1 MNKKL
6 ERELNGP
13 GWVEVIF
20 GAILSFSLGIVLAF
34 LFLAFTPVVKVKELP
49 KEPAANTVYFIPGS
63 RNSDKTRQLAAKQS
77 AFLQGQSVSFNEDE
91 LNALAAPKEAPK
103 PTSLPVPANDKT
115 VSAAPLDFRIHD
127 SLLQIGLPVHLN
139 VLGFEHDIIVQARGG
154 FEKAGDTVVF
164 HPKELYVGGCP
175 LQNLPGGVADKLFVR
190 MVDSAHMPT
199 EFVEAWRRVTE
210 AKVDGSLVR
219 LTMQ

>member
-6 ERELNGP
+6 QRELYGP

-34 LFLAFTPVVKVKELP
+34 LFLTFSPVLKVKELP

-63 RNSDKTRQLAAKQS
+63 RNSDKTRQLSAKQS

-115 VSAAPLDFRIHD
+115 LSAAPLDFRIHD
-127 SLLQIGLPVHLN
+127 NLLQIGLPLHLN
-139 VLGFEHDIIVQARGG
+139 AMGVEHDIIVQARGG
-154 FEKAGDTVVF
+154 FEKIGETVVF
-164 HPKELYVGGCP
+164 
-175 LQNLPGGVADKLFVR
+175 QNLPGGVADKLFAR
-190 MVDSAHMPT
+190 MLASANMPP
-199 EFVEAWRRVTE
+199 EFIEAWRRVTD